1 MIHRFLLY
9 LLISIPLI
17 AKAQTPAL
25 SLSDTAFYRMVLLYH
40 PVVKQAGL
48 LLPSAQAEIQI
59 ARGLFDPVLAARYSD
74 KEYDE
79 KTYWKQWEGG
89 LIIPLFP
96 GIDLKAG
103 YTKDEG
109 EYVNPE
115 ETTPEN
121 GLVSAGVK
129 VPLGQGLFM
138 DERRN
143 TLGQAKLYADLAEA
157 ERRKMLNKLLLDATS
172 EYYDWYYNYNRLRW
186 FEEFVRL
193 SIIRYEAI
201 RDRVIFGDL
210 PAIDSLEAL
219 MEVENRTI
227 LLNQSRVD
235 YLASQLSLSNFLW
248 NDQLQPM
255 QVTDSLMPVHDS
267 STIKLISTEELAAL
281 LNSST
286 TQHPEIVAL
295 ETKLS
300 QLDFERR
307 WAAEKLKPKLNLEYN
322 FLSDTEEGI
331 YNNYNFSELEDYKF
345 GVNFSMPLFL
355 RSERGKL
362 NQTKLKI
369 NHNQYQQIR
378 IQREISNDLRQAW
391 NEVNI
396 FFDQVSVQKRQLV
409 LAERMLTGESE
420 RFFAGESSLFL
431 VNTRETVLINNRV
444 RLAELESRYHKSKAW
459 LYWSAGNLS
468 EINTR

>member
-1 MIHRFLLY
+1 MILRILIY
-9 LLISIPLI
+9 LLLVFPVAVNAQSAPL
-17 AKAQTPAL
+17 T
-25 SLSDTAFYRMVLLYH
+25 LSDTSFYRLVLMYH
-40 PVVKQAGL
+40 PVAKQAGL
-48 LLPSAQAEIQI
+48 LLPSAQAEIQM
-59 ARGLFDPVLAARYSD
+59 ARGLFDPVLAASYSA
-74 KEYDE
+74 KEFDE
-79 KTYWKQWEGG
+79 KTYWKQWQGG
-89 LIIPLFP
+89 LVVPLFP

-103 YTKDEG
+103 YTRDEG
-109 EYVNPE
+109 EFINPE
-115 ETTPEN
+115 ETTPEE
-121 GLVSAGVK
+121 GLVSAGIK
-129 VPLGQGLFM
+129 VPLGQGLFI

-143 TLGQAKLYADLAEA
+143 TLGQAKLFADLAEA

-186 FEEFVRL
+186 FDEFVRL
-193 SIIRYEAI
+193 SVIRYEAI

-227 LLNQSRVD
+227 LLNQARVD
-235 YLASQLSLSNFLW
+235 YLASQLSVSNFLW

-255 QVTDSLMPVHDS
+255 QVTDALIPAHDS
-267 STIKLISTEELAAL
+267 ASIKLISTEELATL
-281 LNSST
+281 LSSSN
-286 TQHPEIVAL
+286 TQHPDIVAL
-295 ETKLS
+295 DTKLA

-322 FLSDTEEGI
+322 FLSDTQDGI
-331 YNNYNFSELEDYKF
+331 YHNYNFSEMEDYKF

-355 RSERGKL
+355 RGERGKL

-369 NHNQYQQIR
+369 SYNEFQQIR

-396 FFDQVSVQKRQLV
+396 FYDQVFVQKRQLI
-409 LAERMLTGESE
+409 LAERMLTGESD

-444 RLAELESRYHKSKAW
+444 RLAELEARYHKSKAW

-468 EINTR
+468 DINTR